1 MISSCLNDSH
11 HTHTQAY
18 TLFTQAAPCTLP
30 LHIDKI
36 FFNKWYFFAI
46 ITSFISAAHSAR
58 PTANKKFAPL
68 FSSFSSRSCVFHL
81 CMLHISLQLQLACTF
96 FASVLMFELCLF
108 FLFSSH
114 LIWLTVF
121 IYLFFLLCAKVLS
134 LICILPLCVQL
145 EYTYIHPHWIVSA
158 FDNYND
164 NNEGSWWHCVKGVG
178 GYKVSE
184 EDKPSHFKW
193 SRTI

>member
-121 IYLFFLLCAKVLS
+121 IYLFFFAVRKSVIAHLHSSIMRPTRIHIHSSALNC
-134 LICILPLCVQL
+134 ICF
-145 EYTYIHPHWIVSA
+145 W
-158 FDNYND
+158 
-164 NNEGSWWHCVKGVG
+164 
-178 GYKVSE
+178 
-184 EDKPSHFKW
+184 
-193 SRTI
+193 

>member
-96 FASVLMFELCLF
+96 FF
-108 FLFSSH
+108 FCPYVRALLVFPLLVSSH
-114 LIWLTVF
+114 LTNSFYLSFFFCCAQKCYRSFAFFHYASNSNTHTF
-121 IYLFFLLCAKVLS
+121 IRTELYLLLIITMIIMKALDGTAWRV
-134 LICILPLCVQL
+134 
-145 EYTYIHPHWIVSA
+145 W
-158 FDNYND
+158 
-164 NNEGSWWHCVKGVG
+164 
-178 GYKVSE
+178 
-184 EDKPSHFKW
+184 EDIK
-193 SRTI
+193 

>member
-121 IYLFFLLCAKVLS
+121 IYLFFFCCAQKCYRSFAFFHYASNSNTHTFIRTELYLL
-134 LICILPLCVQL
+134 LIITMIIMKALDGTAWRV
-145 EYTYIHPHWIVSA
+145 W
-158 FDNYND
+158 
-164 NNEGSWWHCVKGVG
+164 
-178 GYKVSE
+178 
-184 EDKPSHFKW
+184 EDIK
-193 SRTI
+193 